1 MANAGGESGESPG
14 KRSKLP
20 LIIGVFLMI
29 LLGGGGFFAVYKG
42 LILGPASDDHT
53 EAGEEEEAPGTLPD
67 LAFVPIEPLVV
78 SLGPEAGGKYLH
90 FTAQMEVAKAHE
102 PDVILLLPRVMDVL
116 NGYLRAVSTAELED
130 PAALVRLR
138 AQMLRRVQLVT
149 GEGRVRDLLVTEFV
163 IN

>member
-1 MANAGGESGESPG
+1 MANADGESGESPG
-14 KRSKLP
+14 KKSILP

-42 LILGPASDDHT
+42 LILGPASADHA
-53 EAGEEEEAPGTLPD
+53 EAGGEEEAPGALPD